1 MDYNPTCCERAGLER
16 IAPHDFRRTCAK
28 LCHDHGG
35 KLEEIQYLVGHASA
49 QTTERYLGCKAEIS
63 DVQ

>member
-1 MDYNPTCCERAGLER
+1 MR
-16 IAPHDFRRTCAK
+16 HKRRTCAK